1 MKQTIKL
8 RESELKKIIDESVR
22 RALNEVWD
30 IDDNGIIDYD
40 EFGRAKNRSYA
51 DMRGISRSLPSDTK
65 EFLRTTPHRDR
76 RAETNYQYRLNE
88 PNGREFSD
96 DSGEWLRPSDWFVRG
111 ADGWTGDEFKDYDKQ
126 ISKNHGTNISAADR
140 RWMKAADSRPL
151 HRKGSLNREMD
162 EAINRIVSATIR
174 RNIR

>member
-8 RESELKKIIDESVR
+8 RETELKRIIAESVK
-22 RALNEVWD
+22 RAINEVWD
-30 IDDNGIIDYD
+30 IDDNGVIDYD

-65 EFLRTTPHRDR
+65 EFLRTTPHRDS

-96 DSGEWLRPSDWFVRG
+96 DRLLSEELPIF
-111 ADGWTGDEFKDYDKQ
+111 FKM
-126 ISKNHGTNISAADR
+126 R
-140 RWMKAADSRPL
+140 R
-151 HRKGSLNREMD
+151 
-162 EAINRIVSATIR
+162 
-174 RNIR
+174 